1 MAKSMSSRKFYSM
14 LVQATSLLES
24 KVDDINALNVFP
36 VPDGDTGT
44 NMFLTMKSIMDE
56 INGTDNVKSD
66 EIIAM
71 IAKGSLLG
79 ARGNSGVILAQFFQG
94 IAKVLGNKSSFDARL
109 LSDALTEA
117 RRSSYEAVGNPVEGT
132 MLTVISD
139 IETAVNRNE
148 GELDLVNL
156 WDAMV
161 TAAKKSVANTPNLL
175 PVLKEAG
182 VVDSGGQGLCILL
195 EGAFHN
201 LIGESHLNTPLVEPD
216 IKLSDQETLARFDVD
231 DAHDE
236 YGYCTQF
243 LLKGVSIDVNA
254 MRDHMMLLANS
265 TVVIGSEEMIR
276 VHVHVVDP
284 GPVLS
289 HAVTLGTLSEVSIV
303 NMDDQNKE
311 FFGPR
316 GSGDVFGV
324 GILSIAV
331 GNGFRD
337 LFISSGATRVLE
349 GGDTMN
355 PSVKEILDAIE
366 SIEAGTILV
375 LPNNSNILYSA
386 EQAGSLSS
394 KKVEILATKTMIEG
408 VSAILSF
415 NVEENVEVNVD
426 KMTKAI
432 GDVLTG
438 SVCLAERTANFDGVE
453 IVQGQ
458 YIGLLNNRIVHSSE
472 GAEES
477 LFGIL
482 RAADVSRGT
491 LITIYWGLDGD
502 EEQANAS
509 ASLIEEIYEG
519 VETEV
524 VFGGQPYYNYILSVE

>member
-502 EEQANAS
+502 EEQANTS

>member
-94 IAKVLGNKSSFDARL
+94 IAKVLGGKSSFDARL

-243 LLKGVSIDVNA
+243 LLKGGSIDVNA

-331 GNGFRD
+331 GSGFRD

-438 SVCLAERTANFDGVE
+438 SVCLAERNANFDGVE

-502 EEQANAS
+502 EEQANTS

>member
-94 IAKVLGNKSSFDARL
+94 IAKVLGGKSSFDARL

-139 IETAVNRNE
+139 IEIAVNRNE

-331 GNGFRD
+331 GRGFRD
-337 LFISSGATRVLE
+337 LFISSGDTRVLE